1 MAVLNLSVLP
11 LVATALIQPNPAG
24 EGGIAVSIY
33 VILLELLISVV
44 GSVLGALIVQVLGR

>member
-1 MAVLNLSVLP
+1 MLYYT